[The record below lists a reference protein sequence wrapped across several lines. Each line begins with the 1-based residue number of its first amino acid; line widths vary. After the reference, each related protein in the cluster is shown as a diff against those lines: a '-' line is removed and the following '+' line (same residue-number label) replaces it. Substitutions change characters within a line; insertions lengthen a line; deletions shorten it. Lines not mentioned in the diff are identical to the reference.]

1 MIGKVSDFTEMI
13 EIGRGAFSCVYSC
26 RNSLDDKVYALK
38 RVTLRA
44 PKGNYQA
51 LSAYEKV
58 LEEVKH
64 LSSMAHPNVVRY
76 YSCWVSTKSD
86 MYSKEASTQPNSG
99 KKPSKLI
106 GNHKDDDSENA
117 KEVIQITNSDGF
129 LQEQANQVDSDRVI
143 PILDQ
148 NKSINRIHFSFSSD
162 ISNDKDDLHKANQIC
177 KKTSKVE
184 EKVLLLELIDNSTV
198 PSTKSTVV
206 EFYIQTELCQTTL
219 KDYLKERNRRIKM
232 NPTDKTWIKEAFLI
246 AKQLISGLIYI
257 SSEQIIHR
265 DIKPSNIFIKENL
278 EIKYGDFGLVK
289 SCSDHSDNSFPQT
302 PILSPAPSEVRK
314 GSMNCVNRK
323 SENFDVPF
331 TRTRRYSC
339 WEDDVNY
346 DLTTNIGTTMYA
358 SPEQMGKTQY
368 TKKSD
373 YYSLGLVLLEVF
385 MPLQTEMERFR
396 VFQNIRKSGAIGKD
410 LLGKKRLTELLQ
422 GLLQIDSSQRTAL
435 DDLLW
440 DIRAEEANFMKEI
453 EAEVYGPVD
462 FSREGSQEWDKKYL
476 LFTSEKVL
484 FYSSFNQ
491 EKADFQIT
499 PGAFKISLMHPSG
512 MNYLQECQKDAQV
525 ELLFSSP
532 TVTGFSIIT
541 AAVTAAQM
549 VTRIEDFY

>member
-1 MIGKVSDFTEMI
+1 M
-13 EIGRGAFSCVYSC
+13 
-26 RNSLDDKVYALK
+26 
-38 RVTLRA
+38 
-44 PKGNYQA
+44 
-51 LSAYEKV
+51 
-58 LEEVKH
+58 
-64 LSSMAHPNVVRY
+64 
-76 YSCWVSTKSD
+76 
-86 MYSKEASTQPNSG
+86 
-99 KKPSKLI
+99 
-106 GNHKDDDSENA
+106 
-117 KEVIQITNSDGF
+117 
-129 LQEQANQVDSDRVI
+129 
-143 PILDQ
+143 
-148 NKSINRIHFSFSSD
+148 
-162 ISNDKDDLHKANQIC
+162 
-177 KKTSKVE
+177 E
-184 EKVLLLELIDNSTV
+184 EKVLLLELIDNSTL
-198 PSTKSTVV
+198 PSTKSAVV

-219 KDYLKERNRRIKM
+219 KDYLEERNRQIKM

-323 SENFDVPF
+323 SEHFDVPF

-358 SPEQMGKTQY
+358 SPEQKGKTQY

-440 DIRAEEANFMKEI
+440 DIRAEEANFMK
-453 EAEVYGPVD
+453 
-462 FSREGSQEWDKKYL
+462 
-476 LFTSEKVL
+476 
-484 FYSSFNQ
+484 
-491 EKADFQIT
+491 
-499 PGAFKISLMHPSG
+499 
-512 MNYLQECQKDAQV
+512 
-525 ELLFSSP
+525 
-532 TVTGFSIIT
+532 
-541 AAVTAAQM
+541 
-549 VTRIEDFY
+549 